1 MNTKSYID
9 DKMIL
14 VGKRLKEFM
23 MEQGIKQDDLA
34 EKLGYKAGGRYISLI
49 VTGNRSLTPKK
60 AELIAEKFPPIR
72 AEWLLGK
79 DDYKTEAEKETAFAR
94 DWEKNCKIED
104 FYNSVIFPA
113 FVERL
118 EDIRGYGL
126 SIKEDPLL
134 GQCVIISDKEGQKV
148 GAVSIET
155 YKQFQTEIEH
165 YATFLIRQIVTTEMQ
180 PLSGSGKEGV
190 ERCMALKKTVKKREN

>member
-1 MNTKSYID
+1 MNTKSNID
-9 DKMIL
+9 DKRIV

-23 MEQGIKQDDLA
+23 MEQGIRQEDLA
-34 EKLGYKAGGRYISLI
+34 EELNYKSGGRYISLI
-49 VTGNRSLTPKK
+49 VTGKRSLKPEK

-72 AEWLLGK
+72 ADWLLGK

-134 GQCVIISDKEGQKV
+134 GKCVIISDKEGQIV
-148 GAVSIET
+148 GAISIET
-155 YKQFQTEIEH
+155 YKQFQLEIEH
-165 YATFLIRQIVTTEMQ
+165 YATFLISQIVSREMQ
-180 PLSGSGKEGV
+180 PLSGSGKKGM
-190 ERCMALKKTVKKREN
+190 ERCLTLKNTVIKREK